1 MSPPLEQ
8 LHTSLISLGLTEMD
22 ARLEGGLEAAAK
34 RQSTYADFLAE
45 LLQAELDARSLR
57 AFSFLDP
64 RPTPQLW
71 VRQRSTVMMSG
82 YSPLLWVQ
90 PSITHF
96 CPLPL
101 SRTTALVCGRP
112 RPPRD
117 SGTSMV

>member
-57 AFSFLDP
+57 ALQTRLRVANLPAPKTLSQFDF
-64 RPTPQLW
+64 
-71 VRQRSTVMMSG
+71 G
-82 YSPLLWVQ
+82 FQ
-90 PSITHF
+90 PSLDERQIRELQTLRF
-96 CPLPL
+96 
-101 SRTTALVCGRP
+101 AQEA
-112 RPPRD
+112 
-117 SGTSMV
+117 